1 MASKNQPQPLGAVL
15 SDLVDRYGYR
25 ERFDAARAVEAWP
38 ILAGEAIAGVTEQV
52 WMRHGTLYVKVRSAP
67 WRQQLQ
73 FQREAWRV
81 RMNEPLGREVVDEVL
96 FR

>member
-1 MASKNQPQPLGAVL
+1 
-15 SDLVDRYGYR
+15 
-25 ERFDAARAVEAWP
+25 
-38 ILAGEAIAGVTEQV
+38 
-52 WMRHGTLYVKVRSAP
+52 MRHGTLYVKVRSAP

-81 RMNEPLGREVVDEVL
+81 RMNEHLGREVVDEVL